1 MARNPIPVRSVCS
14 VYKSP
19 LGAGPGARISVCL
32 RLPESSLLLQ
42 FLTIECLLCALV
54 LVCSL
59 LDLIPALSR
68 RKHSLAR
75 EILLPA
81 SEKRNKKIVE
91 DEQANRQQNGLSFL
105 VACRCEVAVH
115 MGGLVFPQAVKMMME
130 AERANVYSFFPTA
143 REVPMPF
150 HYQPHLHQQHLQH
163 QLQLHHQH
171 SFSAGFNDGF
181 SDGYSP
187 IHQCRPDLLLS
198 RVYQPPCSDYLVHHQ
213 PIMANLGPD
222 EMAEFQK
229 LSNEYEPDLQGPLVG
244 IKQSSVALS
253 QEYAQADPIYV
264 AKTSSLAQTHSH
276 YRIMK
281 GDGNCGWRAVAF
293 GYFESLFALRDQAKI
308 AQELARIKSF
318 NAMFDAV
325 GQQEHLYEIFVD
337 ATEELLKSVAEQI
350 ANNNQDENFIV
361 DAFNN
366 EWNSNAI
373 ITHFRLMTSAWMQLN
388 RERYEAFLPM
398 PIEQYCSRTVDTV
411 RTEIDEIGLQALV
424 DGVIEASGFD
434 VQILYLDR
442 SQGDEVNAHQLTPQR
457 TDSLG
462 VIKLLYRPGHYD
474 LLYGSPQSPTPVNYQ
489 YSMTCD
495 FSPWYPNSLN
505 FDLNPVLMA
514 VPSLPLD
521 PANSPPHPAPAP
533 SPYEYSYPMNPPENM
548 IPHHTIPLPEPAPPR
563 HATINL
569 PLRSPPPPEDKPSEL
584 LIRMNPLVD
593 PDMSCLPLTIPFRNS
608 HFNQAHFLNAEFQP
622 SQWDPSEIYKREK
635 KPSSRSG
642 SSSE

>member
-1 MARNPIPVRSVCS
+1 MR
-14 VYKSP
+14 
-19 LGAGPGARISVCL
+19 
-32 RLPESSLLLQ
+32 
-42 FLTIECLLCALV
+42 FL
-54 LVCSL
+54 
-59 LDLIPALSR
+59 
-68 RKHSLAR
+68 SLAGYSIVSAR
-75 EILLPA
+75 SADALPLSTSPPPPPPAPAAA
-81 SEKRNKKIVE
+81 SAPAASAPPAPPAPAPAAPPA
-91 DEQANRQQNGLSFL
+91 QLQ
-105 VACRCEVAVH
+105 
-115 MGGLVFPQAVKMMME
+115 
-130 AERANVYSFFPTA
+130 
-143 REVPMPF
+143 
-150 HYQPHLHQQHLQH
+150 HLQHLQH

-171 SFSAGFNDGF
+171 SFSTGFNNDCFGD
-181 SDGYSP
+181 SSYSA
-187 IHQCRPDLLLS
+187 IQQCRPDLLLS
-198 RVYQPPCSDYLVHHQ
+198 RVYQPPCSDDYLVHHQQ
-213 PIMANLGPD
+213 PIMANLAPD

-229 LSNEYEPDLQGPLVG
+229 LSNEYEPDLQ
-244 IKQSSVALS
+244 A
-253 QEYAQADPIYV
+253 A
-264 AKTSSLAQTHSH
+264 
-276 YRIMK
+276 M
-281 GDGNCGWRAVAF
+281 AF

-308 AQELARIKSF
+308 AQELVRIKSF

-350 ANNNQDENFIV
+350 ANNNQDETFIV

-373 ITHFRLMTSAWMQLN
+373 ITHFRLN

-442 SQGDEVNAHQLTPQR
+442 SQGDQVNAHQLTPQR

-474 LLYGSPQSPTPVNYQ
+474 LLYGTAQSPTPVNYQ

-533 SPYEYSYPMNPPENM
+533 SPYEYSYPINPPENM

-569 PLRSPPPPEDKPSEL
+569 PLRSPPPPEDKSSEL

-593 PDMSCLPLTIPFRNS
+593 PDMNCLPLTIPFRNS

>member
-1 MARNPIPVRSVCS
+1 
-14 VYKSP
+14 
-19 LGAGPGARISVCL
+19 
-32 RLPESSLLLQ
+32 
-42 FLTIECLLCALV
+42 
-54 LVCSL
+54 
-59 LDLIPALSR
+59 
-68 RKHSLAR
+68 
-75 EILLPA
+75 
-81 SEKRNKKIVE
+81 
-91 DEQANRQQNGLSFL
+91 
-105 VACRCEVAVH
+105 
-115 MGGLVFPQAVKMMME
+115 
-130 AERANVYSFFPTA
+130 
-143 REVPMPF
+143 
-150 HYQPHLHQQHLQH
+150 
-163 QLQLHHQH
+163 
-171 SFSAGFNDGF
+171 
-181 SDGYSP
+181 
-187 IHQCRPDLLLS
+187 
-198 RVYQPPCSDYLVHHQ
+198 
-213 PIMANLGPD
+213 
-222 EMAEFQK
+222 
-229 LSNEYEPDLQGPLVG
+229 
-244 IKQSSVALS
+244 
-253 QEYAQADPIYV
+253 
-264 AKTSSLAQTHSH
+264 
-276 YRIMK
+276 
-281 GDGNCGWRAVAF
+281 
-293 GYFESLFALRDQAKI
+293 
-308 AQELARIKSF
+308 
-318 NAMFDAV
+318 MFDAV

-337 ATEELLKSVAEQI
+337 ATEELLKSMAEQI
-350 ANNNQDENFIV
+350 ANNNQDETFIV

-398 PIEQYCSRTVDTV
+398 PIEQYCSRTVDTI